1 MKILNSR
8 TKPKTFKKKILSCDL
23 LIMDML
29 GAALNGSLDDIEK
42 VVKLIKDYHSDQK
55 GEMREQTLVLVS
67 SVMTWI
73 NTPKKMRKEN
83 ANSNANGE
91 DAASSG
97 P

>member
-42 VVKLIKDYHSDQK
+42 VVRLIKDYHSDQK
-55 GEMREQTLVLVS
+55 GEM
-67 SVMTWI
+67 
-73 NTPKKMRKEN
+73 KE
-83 ANSNANGE
+83 
-91 DAASSG
+91 
-97 P
+97 

>member
-1 MKILNSR
+1 
-8 TKPKTFKKKILSCDL
+8 
-23 LIMDML
+23 ML

-83 ANSNANGE
+83 AK
-91 DAASSG
+91 
-97 P
+97 